1 MSPKKRNDASRFY
14 PVSCARSVREQR
26 FIRAKLDLWRMLP
39 KEERESITEL
49 IDRISMGSVERV
61 ALTAVILKGVSPRI
75 AAERYRIGKGRVY
88 AMQREFYEK
97 VKLWP

>member
-1 MSPKKRNDASRFY
+1 MTKRKNDSTRFY

-26 FIRAKLDLWRMLP
+26 FIRAKLDLWGQLP
-39 KEERESITEL
+39 AAERESIRDL
-49 IDRISMGSVERV
+49 IDRISLGSVERV

-88 AMQREFYEK
+88 QMQREFYEK